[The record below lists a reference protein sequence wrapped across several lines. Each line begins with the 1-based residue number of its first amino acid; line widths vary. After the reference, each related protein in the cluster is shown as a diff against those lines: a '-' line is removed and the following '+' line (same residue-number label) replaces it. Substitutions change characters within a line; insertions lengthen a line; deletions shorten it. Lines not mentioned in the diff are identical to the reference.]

1 MKTHFQSLFK
11 NLTIFIASSWLFYS
25 CVSVYT
31 PNNTNTNTN
40 TNTNK
45 TTNVVKVVSNFPEN
59 FDQVSKNKYET
70 ATITTNSGD
79 WYFEN
84 AMMGSTDN
92 DVKNGAKAIR
102 IKEDGL
108 VRFDTDLTSG
118 IYQIK
123 LKAGLYQSDK
133 TAAFEV
139 RISTNRGNTW
149 NKIGNTIT
157 LLINS

>member
-70 ATITTNSGD
+70 TITTNSGD

-139 RISTNRGNTW
+139 RISTNRGILGT
-149 NKIGNTIT
+149 KLVTR
-157 LLINS
+157 SH